1 MSRVR
6 IPVAIPAAVFPQIA
20 IEREV
25 VKEEAD
31 KLTTLLLYTLFNHTS
46 YPKFI

>member
-31 KLTTLLLYTLFNHTS
+31 KLTTLL
-46 YPKFI
+46 PKRKIQTKATEKVK